1 MITPSTAQLLAAL
14 KEKGYAI
21 FGEKPGILAPNL
33 NIVGLRA
40 KPGTPNKFDDL
51 LCFLWQER
59 GAWHLEC
66 FAATTDP
73 GTYWLQNP
81 SRVAG
86 TAILIPGQYRSCWQV
101 GLHKGQY
108 PALVQAKPD
117 AFAVWRDGDK
127 NILPNVGGT
136 IYHDAGGINMHHA
149 GSASVNVD
157 KWSAGCQVFA
167 RTVDYGRAMDLIQ
180 QSAAA
185 FGPKFS
191 YTLLDWQA

>member
-1 MITPSTAQLLAAL
+1 MLAPSPAQLLQAL
-14 KEKGYAI
+14 KDRGPGI

-40 KPGTPNKFDDL
+40 KPGTPNRFDDL
-51 LCFLWQER
+51 ICFLWQGR
-59 GAWHLEC
+59 GTWHLEA

-73 GTYWLQNP
+73 GLYWLQHP
-81 SRVAG
+81 MRVEG
-86 TAILIPGQYRSCWQV
+86 TAILIPGQYRRCWKV

-108 PALVQAKPD
+108 PALVQAKGD
-117 AFAVWRDGDK
+117 SFAVWRDGDH
-127 NILPNVGGT
+127 NVVPNFGGQV
-136 IYHDAGGINMHHA
+136 YRDAGGINMHHA

-167 RTVDYGRAMDLIQ
+167 RTVDYARAWDLIS

-185 FGPKFS
+185 FGETFS